1 MNKKP
6 SRVKE
11 FFRKLIVSL
20 KRKPQMIAMLVLV
33 FAFIYYSFNLSQ
45 IADTTAL
52 INGPHMGLAGFAT
65 MLFSA
70 LCLVCFM
77 NAFPYRKKTNIP
89 MLILTFAMIGL
100 LIFCDVYYGQRITVA
115 LTRAESPIDPTGKNI
130 FVSNARSVINVHMI
144 LLIIGAALTA
154 LLPLYAPL
162 IRKINTNIEVAG
174 NTDMKALDLS
184 GEDA

>member
-11 FFRKLIVSL
+11 FFRKRMVAL

-70 LCLVCFM
+70 LGLVCFM

-89 MLILTFAMIGL
+89 MLILTFAMIAL
-100 LIFCDVYYGQRITVA
+100 LIFCDVYYGQRITIA
-115 LTRAESPIDPTGKNI
+115 LTRTESPIDPTGKNI

-162 IRKINTNIEVAG
+162 IRKVNTNIEVAG